1 MGTLGEA
8 TDFLLRCN
16 TPAETWTTTSN
27 KGTCPIMSKFVD
39 LTGRK
44 FGELT
49 VVRRVENHRSGQAMW
64 LCTCSC
70 GGEHK
75 ATSHNLTCGDVRT
88 CGCLSRKLAAEKI
101 TRHGRYNT
109 PAYNSWRGMKDRCT
123 NPKHSAYARY
133 GGRGI
138 TVCDRWLESF
148 ENFYADMGER
158 PSKQH
163 TLDRIN
169 NDGPY
174 SPENCR
180 WATWE
185 EQANN
190 RRNNV
195 WIEFQGERLSAAQ
208 WRKRLGVVSDLHAVA
223 KKYNRSIASVV
234 AAFVAAVEDG
244 KHATPAKVL
253 GITTRQLQTKEEAL
267 ARDRRR
273 YAEQVAAK
281 NARRAAEMHRRL
293 RLDVF
298 DKEFFEG
305 DRLDDLLS
313 SLDTLFD
320 EDS

>member
-1 MGTLGEA
+1 MAKHEGKTYGGFLIHKTYCVKNNSGNWLHKADVECLHCGIKETRELGA
-8 TDFLLRCN
+8 VKK
-16 TPAETWTTTSN
+16 N
-27 KGTCPIMSKFVD
+27 KGGC
-39 LTGRK
+39 
-44 FGELT
+44 
-49 VVRRVENHRSGQAMW
+49 
-64 LCTCSC
+64 
-70 GGEHK
+70 
-75 ATSHNLTCGDVRT
+75 RT
-88 CGCLSRKLAAEKI
+88 CALKAVKERPSEAKHPLYHTWYAMVA
-101 TRHGRYNT
+101 
-109 PAYNSWRGMKDRCT
+109 RCQ
-123 NPKHSAYARY
+123 NPRAQSYHNY

-148 ENFYADMGER
+148 ENFYADMGDR

-163 TLDRIN
+163 TLDRID

-208 WRKRLGVVSDLHAVA
+208 WSRRLGVAIDLHAVA
-223 KKYNRSIASVV
+223 KRYNRSIASVI
-234 AAFVAAVEDG
+234 AAFVAAVEGG

-253 GITTRQLQTKEEAL
+253 GIKRQLRPLQTKEEAL

-273 YAEQVAAK
+273 YAEHVAAK

>member
-1 MGTLGEA
+1 MAKHEGKTYGGFLIHKTYCVKNSSGNWLHKADVECLHCGIKETRELGA
-8 TDFLLRCN
+8 VKK
-16 TPAETWTTTSN
+16 N
-27 KGTCPIMSKFVD
+27 KGGCRACA
-39 LTGRK
+39 L
-44 FGELT
+44 
-49 VVRRVENHRSGQAMW
+49 
-64 LCTCSC
+64 
-70 GGEHK
+70 K
-75 ATSHNLTCGDVRT
+75 AVKERPSEAKHPLHQTW
-88 CGCLSRKLAAEKI
+88 
-101 TRHGRYNT
+101 Y
-109 PAYNSWRGMKDRCT
+109 GMVARCQ
-123 NPKHSAYARY
+123 NPKAQSYHNY

-138 TVCDRWLESF
+138 TVCDRWLASF
-148 ENFYADMGER
+148 ENFYADMGDR
-158 PSKQH
+158 PSPKH
-163 TLDRIN
+163 SIDRIDV
-169 NDGPY
+169 DGPY

-190 RRNNV
+190 KRNTV

-223 KKYNRSIASVV
+223 KKYNRSLASVV
-234 AAFVAAVEDG
+234 AAFAGAVEEG
-244 KHATPAKVL
+244 KHATPAKLL
-253 GITTRQLQTKEEAL
+253 GIKRPLQNKEQNKEAAL

>member
-1 MGTLGEA
+1 MAKHEGKTYGGFLIHKTYCVKNSSGNWLHKADVECLHCGIKETRELGA
-8 TDFLLRCN
+8 VKK
-16 TPAETWTTTSN
+16 N
-27 KGTCPIMSKFVD
+27 KGGC
-39 LTGRK
+39 
-44 FGELT
+44 
-49 VVRRVENHRSGQAMW
+49 
-64 LCTCSC
+64 
-70 GGEHK
+70 
-75 ATSHNLTCGDVRT
+75 RT
-88 CGCLSRKLAAEKI
+88 CALKAVKERPSEAKHPLYP
-101 TRHGRYNT
+101 TWY
-109 PAYNSWRGMKDRCT
+109 GMVARCQ
-123 NPKHSAYARY
+123 NPKAQSYRNY

-148 ENFYADMGER
+148 ENFYADMGDR

-163 TLDRIN
+163 TLDRID
-169 NDGPY
+169 NDGSY

-208 WRKRLGVVSDLHAVA
+208 WSRRLGVAIDLHAVA
-223 KKYNRSIASVV
+223 KKYNRSIASVI
-234 AAFVAAVEDG
+234 AAFVAAVEGG

-253 GITTRQLQTKEEAL
+253 GIKRQLCPLQTKEEAL

-273 YAEQVAAK
+273 YAEHVAAK

>member
-1 MGTLGEA
+1 MAKHEGKTYGGFLIHKTYCVKNNSGNWLHKADVECLHCGIKETRELGA
-8 TDFLLRCN
+8 VKK
-16 TPAETWTTTSN
+16 N
-27 KGTCPIMSKFVD
+27 KGGC
-39 LTGRK
+39 
-44 FGELT
+44 
-49 VVRRVENHRSGQAMW
+49 
-64 LCTCSC
+64 
-70 GGEHK
+70 
-75 ATSHNLTCGDVRT
+75 RT
-88 CGCLSRKLAAEKI
+88 CALKAVKERPSEAKHPLYHTWYAMVA
-101 TRHGRYNT
+101 
-109 PAYNSWRGMKDRCT
+109 RCQ
-123 NPKHSAYARY
+123 NPRAQSYHNY

-148 ENFYADMGER
+148 ENFYADMGDR
-158 PSKQH
+158 PSNKH
-163 TLDRIN
+163 SLDRID

-208 WRKRLGVVSDLHAVA
+208 WSRRLGVAIDLHAVA
-223 KKYNRSIASVV
+223 KKYNRSIASVI
-234 AAFVAAVEDG
+234 AAFVAAVEGG

-253 GITTRQLQTKEEAL
+253 GIKRPLRPLQTKEEAL

-273 YAEQVAAK
+273 YAEHVAAK

-298 DKEFFEG
+298 DKEFFE
-305 DRLDDLLS
+305 DEQLDDLLS
-313 SLDTLFD
+313 ALDTLFD
-320 EDS
+320 ENG